1 MNSALV
7 YEYIKRRMVELGHG
21 DKYSILFRHVVVES
35 GSKVNITAYNE
46 LWVLIEPVEMVEII
60 SASGF
65 YDLSVNLS
73 NELQYEHTGVIEIKS
88 YAGDRPLHVRFV
100 QAIPI

>member
-7 YEYIKRRMVELGHG
+7 YEYIKRRMIELGHG
-21 DKYSILFRHVVVES
+21 DKYSILFRHVVV
-35 GSKVNITAYNE
+35 GAGAKVYIEAYNE
-46 LWVLIEPVEMVEII
+46 LWILIEPVEMVEII

-65 YDLSVNLS
+65 FDLSVNLS
-73 NELQYEHTGVIEIKS
+73 NELQYEHTGGIEIKS
-88 YAGDRPLHVRFV
+88 YAGDRPIHVRFV